1 MSTAEVDPLICLNDV
16 FCQGTRL
23 VTPIIAHVA
32 LAFIVV
38 FLIYILRSDRFFASI
53 LALWE
58 INLLIFWFV
67 QVQWLW
73 YALVA
78 FDLWVMNKYLD
89 TKKVTETPQR
99 VLWITYRT
107 VVGQARRD
115 GEEDVAEENPDAEE
129 NMLGQRK
136 YAPGESANGNET
148 GAESNDEGSQDGSIG
163 SSEEKKTHSASVSQ
177 NPY

>member
-89 TKKVTETPQR
+89 TKK
-99 VLWITYRT
+99 
-107 VVGQARRD
+107 ARRD
-115 GEEDVAEENPDAEE
+115 DEEDVADENPDAEE

-136 YAPGESANGNET
+136 YAPGDSANGNET